1 MSIPFK
7 SKFLNNDNCAWEEG
21 SKNSCFPWNFHEK
34 IKAFW
39 FVNAS
44 ILQDYWDPST
54 TLFSSSITFFSNK
67 LRWVGLFCVR
77 KKLFVI
83 LSHFMYFNNLWEICN
98 KGFRPHR
105 LVTFLTSARTS
116 NRETQLNLDHV
127 FQPITSKYTN
137 VDQLSST
144 DTLHRITISMYGLL
158 DHGK

>member
-1 MSIPFK
+1 MPFK
-7 SKFLNNDNCAWEEG
+7 SKFLNNDNCAWKEG

-34 IKAFW
+34 NQGILICQCMNSSRLLGPFNY
-39 FVNAS
+39 FV
-44 ILQDYWDPST
+44 
-54 TLFSSSITFFSNK
+54 FFLNHFFPNK

-116 NRETQLNLDHV
+116 NRETQLILDHV
-127 FQPITSKYTN
+127 FQAITSKYTN

>member
-1 MSIPFK
+1 M
-7 SKFLNNDNCAWEEG
+7 E
-21 SKNSCFPWNFHEK
+21 FPWKKSRHSDLSMHQFSK
-34 IKAFW
+34 TIGT
-39 FVNAS
+39 
-44 ILQDYWDPST
+44 LQLLCFLPQS
-54 TLFSSSITFFSNK
+54 LFSEQIKMSGSV
-67 LRWVGLFCVR
+67 LCE
-77 KKLFVI
+77 KKTLCYT
-83 LSHFMYFNNLWEICN
+83 LSLHDFNNLWEICN

-116 NRETQLNLDHV
+116 NRETQLILDHV